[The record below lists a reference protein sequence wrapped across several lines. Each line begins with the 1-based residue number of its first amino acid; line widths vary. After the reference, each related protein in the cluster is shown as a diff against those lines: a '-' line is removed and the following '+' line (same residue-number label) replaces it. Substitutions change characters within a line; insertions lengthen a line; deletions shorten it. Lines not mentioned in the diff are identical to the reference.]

1 MTVVIA
7 ILAIAVLVLTFLVA
21 GLLRSHAAILRQLE
35 SVGAGLGRDAA
46 QPDAAQSRAASRSS
60 ASDLLD
66 LPRPGAHPEG
76 RPAPDIA
83 GATPSGDA
91 VGVRLAGARH
101 DTILVFLSSG
111 CRTCRPF
118 WEALR
123 EGEIATAGAR
133 LVVVTKGPEDESP
146 TAIEDLAP
154 AAYPVVM
161 SSDAWSAYG
170 VPGSPYVVHVD
181 GRSATVRGEGTA
193 ADVET
198 VLRMHREAAGDIA
211 LDQARD
217 RKAAGD
223 RAREREVDRALLDA
237 GIGPDHPSLY
247 PDRSSA

>member
-7 ILAIAVLVLTFLVA
+7 ILAVAVLVLTFLVA

-35 SVGAGLGRDAA
+35 SLGAGIGHDAA
-46 QPDAAQSRAASRSS
+46 RAGDRRAGPAPRGT
-60 ASDLLD
+60 ATGLLD
-66 LPRPGAHPEG
+66 LPRPRPHPGG

-91 VGVRLAGARH
+91 VSVRLAGTRH

-111 CRTCRPF
+111 CHTCRPF
-118 WEALR
+118 WEALQA
-123 EGEIATAGAR
+123 GEVATAGAR
-133 LVVVTKGPEDESP
+133 LVVVTKGHADESP
-146 TAIEDLAP
+146 TAIAELAP
-154 AAYPVVM
+154 SAYPVVM
-161 SSDAWSAYG
+161 STDAWVAYA

-198 VLRMHREAAGDIA
+198 VLRMHREAAGDVA
-211 LDQARD
+211 LDRARD

-223 RAREREVDRALLDA
+223 LAREREVDQALIDA

-247 PDRSSA
+247 PDRPSA